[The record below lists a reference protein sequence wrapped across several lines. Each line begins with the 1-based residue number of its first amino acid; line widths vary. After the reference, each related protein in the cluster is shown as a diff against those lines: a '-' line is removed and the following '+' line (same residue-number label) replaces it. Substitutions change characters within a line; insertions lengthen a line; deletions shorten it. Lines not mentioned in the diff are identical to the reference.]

1 MFTNCVSQE
10 FRQAQWGWPIFA
22 PGCLG
27 LELGRVRGLEKSQ
40 MAEPESFG
48 VSSFTE
54 LALDLVQLR
63 LWTDVPNQHNP
74 YRILGLKIFFFPFG
88 IWNHSMGI
96 PNLETNDFSF
106 IFLFLFFFSIFSC
119 NFCILI
125 FFNFW
130 NLHWL
135 YNAFLTWSNSCTFPL

>member
-27 LELGRVRGLEKSQ
+27 LELGRVRGLEKSE

-54 LALDLVQLR
+54 LALDLVQRR
-63 LWTDVPNQHNP
+63 LWTDVHNQHSP
-74 YRILGLKIFFFPFG
+74 YRILVLKIIFFPLEFETTQWEYLIWKLMISVLSFFFFFPFSFV
-88 IWNHSMGI
+88 IFAFW
-96 PNLETNDFSF
+96 FS
-106 IFLFLFFFSIFSC
+106 L
-119 NFCILI
+119 
-125 FFNFW
+125 FNFW